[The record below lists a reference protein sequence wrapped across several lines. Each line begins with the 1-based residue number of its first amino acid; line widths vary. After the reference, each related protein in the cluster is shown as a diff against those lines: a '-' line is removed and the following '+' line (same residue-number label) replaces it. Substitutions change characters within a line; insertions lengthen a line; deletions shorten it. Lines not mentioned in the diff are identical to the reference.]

1 VLEKVREETKEERTV
16 PSTGSL
22 LVYPR
27 HILVHLYP
35 PSCPVILWVLPAM
48 LLCLINPLY
57 NILSCSFCYLLVFS
71 CISFSYSL
79 LWYILHYNI
88 PFYSLVFFL
97 WFLLCFLILPC
108 LPFFL
113 LCLLSFYPLFSF
125 LYFLYFILSSSFFPL
140 LRFLPSVI
148 FPSRLFCHRLTLE

>member
-1 VLEKVREETKEERTV
+1 MLEKVREETKEERTV

-97 WFLLCFLILPC
+97 WFLNPPMFTFLSSL
-108 LPFFL
+108 
-113 LCLLSFYPLFSF
+113 
-125 LYFLYFILSSSFFPL
+125 SSFFLSFVFFPL
-140 LRFLPSVI
+140 FHPLFILFPALAIPS
-148 FPSRLFCHRLTLE
+148 FCHLSISPFLSSVNP